1 MFPAGERTLYSGKN
15 PRSTSRPSLPQPR
28 YTLTEIDK
36 KRCQA
41 LTAKNMAYPLLDG
54 ETTAMMWNATGHGWN
69 HLQKIKLL
77 KLKDH
82 LIKD

>member
-1 MFPAGERTLYSGKN
+1 
-15 PRSTSRPSLPQPR
+15 
-28 YTLTEIDK
+28 
-36 KRCQA
+36 
-41 LTAKNMAYPLLDG
+41 MAYPLLDG

>member
-1 MFPAGERTLYSGKN
+1 
-15 PRSTSRPSLPQPR
+15 
-28 YTLTEIDK
+28 
-36 KRCQA
+36 
-41 LTAKNMAYPLLDG
+41 MAYPLLDG

-82 LIKD
+82 LQPVFEKGVPASILVWTLTLSVNRAWLLVRSG